1 MKRIVKKP
9 IQIYRDGKFV
19 SPPVGL
25 VFDFT
30 EAELSS
36 IKSANPSALGHIV
49 DAETPVKVS
58 APVAVEVEKPVKAAH
73 KTPATQVV

>member
-9 IQIYRDGKFV
+9 VQVYRDGKYV
-19 SPPVGL
+19 NPSVGS

-36 IKSANPSALGHIV
+36 IKSANPSALGHILEA
-49 DAETPVKVS
+49 DIPVKVS
-58 APVAVEVEKPVKAAH
+58 VPVAVEAEKPVKPSKIPVASLVA
-73 KTPATQVV
+73 